1 MLVTCLTSCI
11 NRMSVMR
18 YRDVY
23 LLTLALG
30 IIGLNRAVGAS
41 NAPSPEKGLRS
52 TPLTMSKSRITC
64 KGKEFAGLRGTLI
77 VPEDRSRPDSRQVEL
92 PIVVVKAL
100 SPSPDHP
107 VFQCTGGPGGSNI
120 GPEQRI
126 GEADV
131 RNHDIVQVGYRGV
144 DGTRK
149 LKHPMFDEILK
160 TPDMLSRQSLKEM
173 GFKASKAVADLK
185 AAGINVEHYNILNVV
200 DDIEAARAALGY
212 EKVNLTGGSYGGA
225 VVLTYCLR
233 YPNRVH
239 RAVMIEAAFP
249 YDIAFG
255 RPRKVDARFERL
267 NELWKNDHKATERT
281 PDIVQTIKNALK
293 KLPRQWQGMP
303 IDPSKVRIVTYLGL
317 YERAYVNMLFDAY
330 IAAEQGDFGSIA
342 VMSLMYDQLMS
353 NFENVGDLLAKTYSS
368 VTDPHRDFISE
379 LDDPD
384 SVIGSPMALMAWGAF
399 QHSQWPVKPV
409 AAEHPPTQKSR
420 VETLIVYGSRQAG
433 EAFRDRHGS
442 MFTDASSVMFD
453 DLGHMDVWKII
464 GDGMSHLIHRFV
476 DDGVVDT
483 SQIGTIPKWDF
494 TPQMTFYQMFQQ
506 MTSQGA
512 DQPPNN

>member
-1 MLVTCLTSCI
+1 MNYRDAYLLMLVLCS
-11 NRMSVMR
+11 
-18 YRDVY
+18 
-23 LLTLALG
+23 
-30 IIGLNRAVGAS
+30 IGLTRALEARDP
-41 NAPSPEKGLRS
+41 ALAEKTLD
-52 TPLTMSKSRITC
+52 TTALTMSRTQITC
-64 KGKEFAGLRGTLI
+64 KGKEFTGLRGTLI

-92 PIVVVKAL
+92 PIIVVKAL
-100 SPSPDHP
+100 RPSPDYP

-120 GPEQRI
+120 GPEQRV

-131 RNHDIVQVGYRGV
+131 QNHDIVQVGYRGV
-144 DGTRK
+144 DGTPK

-160 TPDMLSRQSLKEM
+160 TPDMLSRSSLKQM
-173 GFKASKAVADLK
+173 GVKAAKAVRELK

-212 EKVNLTGGSYGGA
+212 EKINLTGGSYGGA

-233 YPNRVH
+233 YPKRVH

-255 RPRKVDARFERL
+255 KPRQVDERFKRL
-267 NELWKNDHKATERT
+267 NELWKLDSKSAARA

-303 IDPSKVRIVTYLGL
+303 IDPSKVKIVTYLGL

-330 IAAEQGDFGSIA
+330 IAAEQGDFSSVA
-342 VMSLMYDQLMS
+342 VMSLMYDQLMGS
-353 NFENVGDLLAKTYSS
+353 FENVGDLLAKTYSS
-368 VTDPHRDFISE
+368 VTDEQRDFIAE

-384 SVIGSPMALMAWGAF
+384 SVIGSPLALMAWGAF

-409 AAEHPPTQKSR
+409 SAEHPPTQKSS
-420 VETLIVYGSRQAG
+420 VETLIVYGNREAG
-433 EAFRDRHGS
+433 ETFRDRYGR
-442 MFTDASSVMFD
+442 MFTKANWVMFD
-453 DLGHMDVWKII
+453 DLGHMDVWNII
-464 GDGMSHLIHRFV
+464 GDGMKHLIHRFV

-483 SQIGTIPKWDF
+483 SKIGTIPKWDF

-506 MTSQGA
+506 MTSQGTG
-512 DQPPNN
+512 QPSNN